1 MVRKFKVR
9 LNGKEYLVEVE
20 EITSVSQTKKP
31 QETKNTLE
39 DQQVKSVTNEPTKK
53 GEVREERTEKKEESV
68 STGKVITTPMSGIIL
83 KIFVSPGQKI
93 NAGDNILILEAM
105 KMENEIKADT
115 SGIVKSVLVKEG
127 DAVETGQV
135 LVELE

>member
-20 EITSVSQTKKP
+20 EITSINQTKKP

>member
-31 QETKNTLE
+31 QEPKKTLE

-53 GEVREERTEKKEESV
+53 GEVREERTEKKEESA

-115 SGIVKSVLVKEG
+115 SGTVKSVLVKEG